1 MQLTNNLI
9 HTLILQSLSTIQVY
23 LTGCIVFSV
32 KGKDRK
38 YILMIS
44 ILKCLIYNVLSNI
57 IYEQHIGI
65 DMRVVGIINMALLM
79 FNFSV
84 IKIVT
89 GLEYLKIFFGSV
101 IQELFT
107 MIAVG
112 MPYILIYG
120 FYNQNFNISNYLDK
134 PLNWYVPVAVI
145 VVLCLIILSCKFAK
159 RFLSDFAKKPI
170 KHRKLYITVV
180 TAEFAWL
187 IFVYFKE
194 VDSIGAWFCGIAQI
208 VLSILILYI
217 ASCIYRKKTT
227 KKIQWENEQLL
238 SEKAM
243 MQEYYETL
251 DEQIK
256 LTKKFQDDVS
266 KQMEE
271 INHLMKINQG
281 NVELEKYLI
290 QLKDKYQKLR
300 DSKK

>member
-1 MQLTNNLI
+1 M
-9 HTLILQSLSTIQVY
+9 
-23 LTGCIVFSV
+23 
-32 KGKDRK
+32 
-38 YILMIS
+38 
-44 ILKCLIYNVLSNI
+44 
-57 IYEQHIGI
+57 GI
-65 DMRVVGIINMALLM
+65 DMRVIGIINIVLLM

-84 IKIVT
+84 IKILT
-89 GLEYLKIFFGSV
+89 GIEYLKIFFGSV

-120 FYNQNFNISNYLDK
+120 FYNHNFNISSYLDK
-134 PLNWYVPVAVI
+134 PLNWYVLPAVI
-145 VVLCLIILSCKFAK
+145 IILCLIRFSCKIANK
-159 RFLSDFAKKPI
+159 FLSYFAKKPI
-170 KHRKLYITVV
+170 KHRMIYIAVV

-187 IFVYFKE
+187 IFAYFKE
-194 VDSIGAWFCGIAQI
+194 VDSVGAWFCGIAQI

-217 ASCIYRKKTT
+217 ASCIYRQKTT

-243 MQEYYETL
+243 LQEYYETL

-271 INHLMKINQG
+271 IDDLMKVNQG
-281 NVELEKYLI
+281 NVELEKYLT
-290 QLKDKYQKLR
+290 QLKDRHQQLK
-300 DSKK
+300 DTKK

>member
-1 MQLTNNLI
+1 
-9 HTLILQSLSTIQVY
+9 
-23 LTGCIVFSV
+23 
-32 KGKDRK
+32 
-38 YILMIS
+38 MIS

-65 DMRVVGIINMALLM
+65 DMRVIGIINIVLLM

-84 IKIVT
+84 IKILT
-89 GLEYLKIFFGSV
+89 GIEYLKIFFGSV

-120 FYNQNFNISNYLDK
+120 FYNHNFNISSYLDK
-134 PLNWYVPVAVI
+134 PLNWYVLPAVI
-145 VVLCLIILSCKFAK
+145 IILCLIRFSCKIANK
-159 RFLSDFAKKPI
+159 FLSYFAKKPI
-170 KHRKLYITVV
+170 KHRKIYIAVV

-187 IFVYFKE
+187 IFAYFKE
-194 VDSIGAWFCGIAQI
+194 VDSVGAWFCGIAQI

-217 ASCIYRKKTT
+217 ASCIYRQKTT

-243 MQEYYETL
+243 LQEYYETL

-256 LTKKFQDDVS
+256 LTKKFQDDVL

-271 INHLMKINQG
+271 IDDLMKVNQG
-281 NVELEKYLI
+281 NVELEKYLT
-290 QLKDKYQKLR
+290 QLKDRHQQLK
-300 DSKK
+300 DTKK

>member
-1 MQLTNNLI
+1 MQLTNNLL
-9 HTLILQSLSTIQVY
+9 HTIILQTLSTIQVY
-23 LTGCIVFSV
+23 LTGCIIFAV

-57 IYEQHIGI
+57 IYEQHMGI
-65 DMRVVGIINMALLM
+65 DMRVIGIINIVLLM

-84 IKIVT
+84 IKILT
-89 GLEYLKIFFGSV
+89 GIEYLKIFFGSV

-120 FYNQNFNISNYLDK
+120 FYNHNFNISSYLDK
-134 PLNWYVPVAVI
+134 PLNWYVFPAVI
-145 VVLCLIILSCKFAK
+145 IILCLVRFSCKIANK
-159 RFLSDFAKKPI
+159 FLSYFAKKPI
-170 KHRKLYITVV
+170 KHRKIYIAVV

-187 IFVYFKE
+187 IFAYFKE
-194 VDSIGAWFCGIAQI
+194 VDSVGAWFCGITQI
-208 VLSILILYI
+208 VLSSLILYI
-217 ASCIYRKKTT
+217 ASCIYRQKTT

-243 MQEYYETL
+243 LQEYYETL

-256 LTKKFQDDVS
+256 LTKEFQEDVS
-266 KQMEE
+266 KQMKE
-271 INHLMKINQG
+271 IEHLIQVNQG
-281 NVELEKYLI
+281 NVELEKYLS
-290 QLKDKYQKLR
+290 QLKDKYQQLKH
-300 DSKK
+300 K

>member
-1 MQLTNNLI
+1 MYLTNNLF
-9 HTLILQSLSTIQVY
+9 HTIILQTLSTIQVY
-23 LTGCIVFSV
+23 LTGCIIFSV

-65 DMRVVGIINMALLM
+65 DMRVIGIINIVLLM

-84 IKIVT
+84 IKILT
-89 GLEYLKIFFGSV
+89 GIEYLKIFFGSV

-107 MIAVG
+107 MIAIG

-120 FYNQNFNISNYLDK
+120 FYNHN
-134 PLNWYVPVAVI
+134 
-145 VVLCLIILSCKFAK
+145 LIRFSCKIANK
-159 RFLSDFAKKPI
+159 FLSYFAKKPI
-170 KHRKLYITVV
+170 KHRKIYIVVV

-187 IFVYFKE
+187 IFAYFKE
-194 VDSIGAWFCGIAQI
+194 VDSVGAWFCGIAQI

-217 ASCIYRKKTT
+217 ASCIYRQKTT

-243 MQEYYETL
+243 LQEYYETL

-271 INHLMKINQG
+271 IDDLMKVNQG
-281 NVELEKYLI
+281 NVELEKYLT
-290 QLKDKYQKLR
+290 QLKDRHQQLK
-300 DSKK
+300 DTKK

>member
-1 MQLTNNLI
+1 MPD
-9 HTLILQSLSTIQVY
+9 LQ
-23 LTGCIVFSV
+23 CII
-32 KGKDRK
+32 KHHLRATHRYRHACGRDHK
-38 YILMIS
+38 Y
-44 ILKCLIYNVLSNI
+44 
-57 IYEQHIGI
+57 
-65 DMRVVGIINMALLM
+65 GIINVQ
-79 FNFSV
+79 FFSH
-84 IKIVT
+84 KDSHRT
-89 GLEYLKIFFGSV
+89 RIFKDIFRFSNTR
-101 IQELFT
+101 I
-107 MIAVG
+107 IYNDRCRDAV
-112 MPYILIYG
+112 YLIYG

-217 ASCIYRKKTT
+217 ASCIYRKKIT
-227 KKIQWENEQLL
+227 KKNQWENEQLL
-238 SEKAM
+238 SEKTM

>member
-1 MQLTNNLI
+1 MQLTNNLY
-9 HTLILQSLSTIQVY
+9 HTLILQTLSTIQVY
-23 LTGCIVFSV
+23 LIGCIIFSV

-44 ILKCLIYNVLSNI
+44 ILKCLIYNVLSTI
-57 IYEQHIGI
+57 IYEQQIGI
-65 DMRVVGIINMALLM
+65 DMRVVGIVNMVLLM

-84 IKIVT
+84 IKILT
-89 GLEYLKIFFGSV
+89 GIEYLKIFFGSV

-120 FYNQNFNISNYLDK
+120 FYNHNFNISSYLDK
-134 PLNWYVPVAVI
+134 PLNWYVLLAVI
-145 VVLCLIILSCKFAK
+145 VILCLIRLSCKFAK

-194 VDSIGAWFCGIAQI
+194 VDSVGAWFCGIAQI
-208 VLSILILYI
+208 VFSILILYI
-217 ASCIYRKKTT
+217 ASCIYRQKIT

-238 SEKAM
+238 SEKVM

-271 INHLMKINQG
+271 IDDLMKVNQG
-281 NVELEKYLI
+281 NVELEKYLM
-290 QLKDKYQKLR
+290 QLKDKYQQLR
-300 DSKK
+300 DNKK

>member
-1 MQLTNNLI
+1 M
-9 HTLILQSLSTIQVY
+9 
-23 LTGCIVFSV
+23 
-32 KGKDRK
+32 
-38 YILMIS
+38 
-44 ILKCLIYNVLSNI
+44 
-57 IYEQHIGI
+57 
-65 DMRVVGIINMALLM
+65 DMRVIGIINMVLLM

-107 MIAVG
+107 MMAIG
-112 MPYILIYG
+112 LPYILIYG
-120 FYNQNFNISNYLDK
+120 FYNRNFNISNYLDK
-134 PLNWYVPVAVI
+134 PLNWYVLSAVI
-145 VVLCLIILSCKFAK
+145 VILCLIRLSCKIANK
-159 RFLSDFAKKPI
+159 FLSDFAKKPI
-170 KHRKLYITVV
+170 KYRKLYITVA

-187 IFVYFKE
+187 VFAYFKE
-194 VDSIGAWFCGIAQI
+194 VDSVGAWFCGIAQI

-217 ASCIYRKKTT
+217 ASCIYRQKIT

-266 KQMEE
+266 KQKEE
-271 INHLMKINQG
+271 IDHLMKINQG
-281 NVELEKYLI
+281 NVELEKYLM
-290 QLKDKYQKLR
+290 QLKDKYQQLR
-300 DSKK
+300 ENKK